1 MLDQKMVS
9 PHLLVRSKRSNP
21 EPSREKS
28 NGTLIKVSKQA
39 VSVKRLHQVP
49 FIGAQQLLQDVHHK
63 AVT

>member
-9 PHLLVRSKRSNP
+9 PHLLVRSKWPNP

-49 FIGAQQLLQDVHHK
+49 FIGAQQQLQDVHHK
-63 AVT
+63 Q